1 MSYTNVRF
9 GTIGQVATITL
20 NRPDA
25 FNAFNIPMLKELLEI
40 SENVALDEN
49 VRAVIFTGEGR
60 AFCAGADV
68 KGIDD
73 LLGLTKEKPEG
84 EDILKSL
91 TRLILSIRKM
101 PKPVVA
107 ALNGVAAGSGANLA
121 LACDIIIA
129 SEKARFAQNFVNIGL
144 IPDAGG
150 TFFLPQRIGYHRAA
164 EHFFTGEILS
174 AEQALELGLYNRV
187 VPHDEIMKAAQ
198 ELAADLA
205 QRPTRAI
212 AACKAILNREVL
224 ARLPL
229 YLEEENRCQR
239 LMVTTEDAREGIT
252 AFGEK
257 RKPTFAGK

>member
-1 MSYTNVRF
+1 MSYTSVRF
-9 GTIGQVATITL
+9 EKADQVATITL

-40 SENVALDEN
+40 AENVALDED
-49 VRAVIFTGEGR
+49 VRAVIITGEGR

-73 LLGLTKEKPEG
+73 LLGLRKEAPER

-91 TRLILSIRKM
+91 TRLIVSIRKM

-121 LACDIIIA
+121 LACDIIVA
-129 SEKARFAQNFVNIGL
+129 SEKARFAQNFINIGL
-144 IPDAGG
+144 VPDAGG
-150 TFFLPQRIGYHRAA
+150 TFFLPQKIGYHRAA

-187 VPHDEIMKAAQ
+187 VPHDDIMNAAR

-212 AACKAILNREVL
+212 AACKAILNTEVL
-224 ARLPL
+224 GKLPL

-257 RKPTFAGK
+257 RKPTFVGK